1 MQNTSGRARMRA
13 FECVLPERDSLQLHE
28 GRHGA
33 RGGAQTG
40 PLQIETPRCGCA
52 HRGPAS
58 PSIESQAGRHVVSF
72 ESVTHPETRG
82 GSVRPALHGGRLA
95 WSESKVD
102 RRAALASTC
111 AHPMSGW
118 LYLQLRSYLPI
129 SGLERPEALQSQSRE
144 SRDSRDSRRG
154 DGCCSQ

>member
-1 MQNTSGRARMRA
+1 MSGRARMRA
-13 FECVLPERDSLQLHE
+13 FECVQPERDSLQLPR
-28 GRHGA
+28 GPPRGA
-33 RGGAQTG
+33 RWSADW
-40 PLQIETPRCGCA
+40 PVADRDSSMWMRA
-52 HRGPAS
+52 RGPAS

-82 GSVRPALHGGRLA
+82 GSVRPALHGGRFA
-95 WSESKVD
+95 WSESKLD

-129 SGLERPEALQSQSRE
+129 SGLERPEALQLQSKGLETR
-144 SRDSRDSRRG
+144 
-154 DGCCSQ
+154 